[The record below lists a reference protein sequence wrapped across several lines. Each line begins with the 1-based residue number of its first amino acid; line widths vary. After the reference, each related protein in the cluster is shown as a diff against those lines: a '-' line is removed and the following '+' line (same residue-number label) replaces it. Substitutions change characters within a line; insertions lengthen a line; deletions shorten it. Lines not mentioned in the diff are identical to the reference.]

1 MSENQ
6 TNPSAVDQPAA
17 AAGRL
22 ALAARAFRSQLKG
35 NLLTAAI
42 VVPLALVAFPAYRAV
57 KTAILGDPL
66 ALSVTPGVMPACDS
80 STSRRLLKQALEAA
94 PAAKQASITVQK
106 LGAFQE
112 TGFVPVTAKGTEMRL
127 CSGDVF
133 LSSGRQ
139 DVSFTLQWTS
149 PAKTELWIEA
159 DNPF

>member
-1 MSENQ
+1 MRDHLK
-6 TNPSAVDQPAA
+6 TN
-17 AAGRL
+17 
-22 ALAARAFRSQLKG
+22 AL
-35 NLLTAAI
+35 TIAI
-42 VVPLALVAFPAYRAV
+42 IVPLALVAFPAYRAV
-57 KTAILGDPL
+57 KSAVLGDPL

-80 STSRRLLKQALEAA
+80 STARRLLKQALETA
-94 PAAKQASITVQK
+94 PAAKQGGITVQK

-127 CSGDVF
+127 CSSDVF

-159 DNPF
+159 DDPF